1 MVKSFMPW
9 LLWPWCALFMICLL
23 LSMISC
29 TKKETAAKPAAEK
42 TSVEVAWDKVIT
54 VSRTTP
60 TLQVVVMPPLR
71 RGSKIHD
78 RVFEALHDLGADY
91 VRYVPW
97 LPYPKLGVAE
107 LDPPKDGQTSWDFS
121 LIDPMMEDFMNA
133 TAGHSVVMNFST
145 IPQWMFKTEKPVP
158 YPADPDEITW
168 TYEQGKD
175 LRDPSRKELA
185 DYYAR
190 LVSWYTQGGFTDE
203 AGKRHDSG
211 HHYKI
216 DYWEVFNEVDDEHS
230 MTAQDY
236 VADYD
241 AIVSA
246 IRKVAPQMKF
256 MSLALDSAENHMPLM
271 EYFLD
276 PRHHKPGMPIDVVS
290 YHFYAHP
297 TQNEPPEALQ
307 YTFFDQADHFLAVV
321 RWVESVRQRLSPHTQ
336 TDLDELG
343 SQTGTDGT
351 GMPPDYVP
359 PPIPNS
365 YWNLSGALF
374 AYVYAEVSKLGIEVT
389 GESQV
394 VGYPKQ
400 WPSVSLVDWN
410 TGQPNARFWV
420 LKLLHSNFGP
430 GDKLVETHLGTP
442 AVYGLGFATRDGKH
456 KLLLINKHDRAIV
469 VSIPG
474 ASGGKLEV
482 VDQQTAFQPPAMTHI
497 ESNDVVLGG
506 LAVGVVTMP

>member
-1 MVKSFMPW
+1 MKHWRVIQ
-9 LLWPWCALFMICLL
+9 LNVVTILL
-23 LSMISC
+23 LCAASSC
-29 TKKETAAKPAAEK
+29 IRKESAAQRAPEK
-42 TSVEVAWDKVIT
+42 ASVKLAWDKVIA
-54 VSRTTP
+54 VSKTTP

-78 RVFEALHDLGADY
+78 RVFDALHDLGGDY

-97 LPYPKLGVAE
+97 LPYPKLAVAE
-107 LDPPKDGQTSWDFS
+107 LEPPNGGQTSWDFS

-133 TAGHSVVMNFST
+133 QAGHSVIINFST

-168 TYEQGKD
+168 TYEKGKE

-203 AGKRHDSG
+203 AGKRRESG

-236 VADYD
+236 TADYD
-241 AIVSA
+241 AIVAA
-246 IRKVAPQMKF
+246 IRQVAPGMKF
-256 MSLALDSAENHMPLM
+256 VALALDSAEGHLPTM

-276 PRHHKPGMPIDVVS
+276 PHHHKPGVPLDMVS
-290 YHFYAHP
+290 YHFYAKP
-297 TQNEPPEALQ
+297 TQNEPPEVQQ
-307 YTFFDQADHFLAVV
+307 YTFFNQADQFLAVV
-321 RWVESVRQRLSPHTQ
+321 RWAESVRQRLSPQTQ

-343 SQTGTDGT
+343 SQTGTDYT
-351 GMPPDYVP
+351 GMPPGYVA

-365 YWNLSGALF
+365 YWNLSGAMY
-374 AYVYAEVSKLGIEVT
+374 AYIFGEVAKLGVEVA
-389 GESQV
+389 GESQM
-394 VGYPKQ
+394 VGYPGQ

-430 GDKLVETHLGTP
+430 GDKLVDARIDTP
-442 AVYGLGFATRDGKH
+442 SLYGLGFVTGDGKH
-456 KLLLINKHDRAIV
+456 KLLLVNKRVWNIV
-469 VSIPG
+469 ASIPG
-474 ASGGKLEV
+474 ASGGRLEV
-482 VDQQTAFQPPAMTHI
+482 VDQQTAFQPPATSQLGSEEVI
-497 ESNDVVLGG
+497 LGG
-506 LAVGVVTMP
+506 LGVAVVTLP